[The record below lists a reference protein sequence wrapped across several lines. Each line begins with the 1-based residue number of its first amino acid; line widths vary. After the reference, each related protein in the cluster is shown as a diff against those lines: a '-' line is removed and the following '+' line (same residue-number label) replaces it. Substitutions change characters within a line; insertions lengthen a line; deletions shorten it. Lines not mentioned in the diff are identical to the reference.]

1 MDGDAETWVNP
12 SAGYL
17 AGINPNASR
26 MRRKSHN
33 LKKDRLHTSNSVVA
47 LELLRL
53 NGQDRGDDSAET
65 LHRSFRN
72 KRVRSMWR
80 DPLTP
85 ILLIV

>member
-1 MDGDAETWVNP
+1 MEGEAQTGANPWVEVR
-12 SAGYL
+12 G
-17 AGINPNASR
+17 GINPKASR

-65 LHRSFRN
+65 LNRSFRN